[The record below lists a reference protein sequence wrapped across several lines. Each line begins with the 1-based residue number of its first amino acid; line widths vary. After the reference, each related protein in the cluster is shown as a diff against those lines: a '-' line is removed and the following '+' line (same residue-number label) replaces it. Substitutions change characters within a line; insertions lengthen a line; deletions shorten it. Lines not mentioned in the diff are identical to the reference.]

1 MRKSLIL
8 FFSLIFLTLSAN
20 AWFWNKK
27 GEVLLFLTPYNPK
40 AKIINEEKLETHD
53 VFKIGQRIYFLVYTQ
68 DGFKSN
74 YIKYQIIKQENN
86 AHIGGY
92 SRIRNVIKRVSDKN
106 YYIDYFT
113 LSESGKYAIQIFDIE
128 NLHHWIT
135 YAHFLVENE

>member
-1 MRKSLIL
+1 MRRSLIL

-27 GEVLLFLTPYNPK
+27 GEVLLFLTPYSPK